1 MTHPAESTHWYNRNG
16 EPVYT
21 VKARDGRDRNT
32 HLGDARKLGLVPSV
46 TTIIRLA
53 AAPGLEIW
61 KQEQMML
68 AALTLPRRDG
78 EEETAWVERVRAD
91 SKQQTRDAAER
102 GTRIHAE
109 VQDAVETGF
118 LYSVSGD
125 AVVRVLRELP
135 NSGSWRCEESFAHPL
150 GFGGKT
156 DIFNDFYVIDFKT
169 KEFYEPSVRGFGY
182 DEHCLQLAAYR
193 AGLGIP
199 DAACANLFIS
209 TVVPGLVQWQWWTPE
224 ELDRGWKMFTA
235 LLAYW
240 KAKTGFDTSW

>member
-1 MTHPAESTHWYNRNG
+1 
-16 EPVYT
+16 
-21 VKARDGRDRNT
+21 
-32 HLGDARKLGLVPSV
+32 V

-53 AAPGLEIW
+53 AAPGLELW

-68 AALTLPRRDG
+68 AALTLPRSEG
-78 EEETAWVERVRAD
+78 ELESDWVERVRHD
-91 SKQQTRDAAER
+91 SRQQTRDAAER

-109 VQDAVETGF
+109 VQDAVETAF
-118 LYSVSGD
+118 SYSATGD
-125 AVVRVLRELP
+125 AVMEALGDLP
-135 NSGSWRCEESFAHPL
+135 NGGDWLCEQSFAHPL

-156 DIFNDFYVIDFKT
+156 DVYNDFYVIDFKT
-169 KEFYEPSVRGFGY
+169 KEFSEPSARGFGF

-199 DAACANLFIS
+199 NAACANLFLS
-209 TVVPGLVQWQWWTPE
+209 TIVPGLIQWQWWTTD

-240 KAKTGFDTSW
+240 KAKTGLDTSW